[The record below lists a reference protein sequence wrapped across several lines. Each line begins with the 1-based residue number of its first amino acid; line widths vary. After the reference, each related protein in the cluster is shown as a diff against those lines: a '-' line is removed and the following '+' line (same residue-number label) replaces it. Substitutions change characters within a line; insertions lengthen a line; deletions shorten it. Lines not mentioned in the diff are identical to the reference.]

1 MKNTKT
7 ITPIISLI
15 LVTFMVAI
23 VACFALLGIKTTEQG
38 ETVMSFSA
46 SQLSFTSAMA
56 SSASDNSKTIT
67 ASVYPT
73 SATSRL
79 QWSIA
84 WKNPNSSWAS
94 GKNISDYLAVNVS
107 STKSTATV
115 VCKQAFGEQAI
126 VTAKCD
132 DLSKTISVDY
142 TERLLSFNIYFRGSN
157 GTSVTVS
164 LAEGASDMTLRYTG
178 DYMFYSDADYE
189 GDLGVDFTAGTI
201 EDSDFELI
209 FDKRNG
215 TVKISDIRQMRASD
229 IDFEMMSDFNLGVRF
244 GSKTYWLYEV
254 ESY

>member
-1 MKNTKT
+1 MTKTKT
-7 ITPIISLI
+7 IITITSIILI
-15 LVTFMVAI
+15 SCIAI
-23 VACFALLGIKTTEQG
+23 VGAYFAMLGANAEHSETE
-38 ETVMSFSA
+38 MSFSA
-46 SQLSFTSAMA
+46 EQLSFTSAMA
-56 SSASDNSKTIT
+56 SSASDDSTKTIT

-73 SATSRL
+73 SATLRL

-84 WKNPNSSWAS
+84 WKNPSSTWAS
-94 GKNISDYLAVNVS
+94 GKNISDYLTVNVS
-107 STKSTATV
+107 SSKSTATV

-132 DLSKTISVDY
+132 DLSKTVTVDY
-142 TERLLSFNIYFRGSN
+142 TERLLSFNIYLRGSN
-157 GTSVTVS
+157 GTSVTIS
-164 LAEGASDMTLRYTG
+164 LAEGASNMTLRNSG
-178 DYMFYSDADYE
+178 DYTFYSDADYE
-189 GDLGVDFTAGTI
+189 GDYDVDFTDGTI

-209 FDKRNG
+209 FEKRNG

>member
-7 ITPIISLI
+7 LCKLISLFVVTS
-15 LVTFMVAI
+15 LVTI
-23 VACFALLGIKTTEQG
+23 VACFALLGIKTEQG

-46 SQLSFTSAMA
+46 EQLSFTSAMA
-56 SSASDNSKTIT
+56 SSTSDNTKTIT

-84 WKNPNSSWAS
+84 WKNPNSTWAS

-115 VCKQAFGEQAI
+115 VCRQAFGEQAI

-132 DLSKTISVDY
+132 DLSKTVTVDY
-142 TERLLSFNIYFRGSN
+142 TERLLSFTIWLRASN
-157 GTSVTVS
+157 DTYVTIS
-164 LAEGASDMTLRYTG
+164 LAEGASDMTLKYG
-178 DYMFYSDADYE
+178 GNYPFYS
-189 GDLGVDFTAGTI
+189 GVDYDGDSTESFTDGTI
-201 EDSDFELI
+201 MDRDFELI
-209 FDKRNG
+209 FSKRNG
-215 TVKISDIRQMRASD
+215 TVKISDIRQMSASD
-229 IDFEMMSDFNLGVRF
+229 IDFEGCSDFNLGVRY

-254 ESY
+254 ENY

>member
-7 ITPIISLI
+7 ICKIISLFVVTS
-15 LVTFMVAI
+15 LVTI
-23 VACFALLGIKTTEQG
+23 VACFALLGIKTEQG

-46 SQLSFTSAMA
+46 EQLSFTSAMA
-56 SSASDNSKTIT
+56 SSTSDNTKTIT

-79 QWSIA
+79 QWLIA
-84 WKNPNSSWAS
+84 WKNPNSTWAS

-107 STKSTATV
+107 SIKSTATV

-132 DLSKTISVDY
+132 GLSKTVTVDY
-142 TERLLSFNIYFRGSN
+142 TERLLSFDIWLGASN
-157 GTSVTVS
+157 GTSVTIKLV
-164 LAEGASDMTLRYTG
+164 EGASDATLKYSG
-178 DYMFYSDADYE
+178 DYPFYSGVDYE
-189 GDLGVDFTAGTI
+189 GDCGGCFSDGTI
-201 EDSDFELI
+201 KDRDFELM
-209 FDKRNG
+209 FSTAGGESRF
-215 TVKISDIRQMRASD
+215 SDIRQLSSSD
-229 IDFEMMSDFNLGVRF
+229 LGLPSCEPINVGVRY

>member
-1 MKNTKT
+1 MTKTKT
-7 ITPIISLI
+7 IITITSIILI
-15 LVTFMVAI
+15 SCIAI
-23 VACFALLGIKTTEQG
+23 VGAYFAMLGANAEHSETE
-38 ETVMSFSA
+38 MSFSA
-46 SQLSFTSAMA
+46 EQLSFTSAMA
-56 SSASDNSKTIT
+56 SSASDDNTKTIT

-84 WKNPNSSWAS
+84 WKNPSSTWAS
-94 GKNISDYLAVNVS
+94 GKNISDYLTVNVS
-107 STKSTATV
+107 SSKSTATV

-132 DLSKTISVDY
+132 DLSKAITVDY
-142 TERLLSFNIYFRGSN
+142 TERLLWFNIYLRGSN
-157 GTSVTVS
+157 GTSVTIS
-164 LAEGASDMTLRYTG
+164 LAEGASNMTLRYTG
-178 DYMFYSDADYE
+178 DYTFYSDADYE
-189 GDLGVDFTAGTI
+189 GDLDVDFSPGTI

-209 FDKRNG
+209 FEKRNG